1 MAGGWGKTGSKQ
13 DGDFALAA
21 SENDAC
27 RQRNQETKKGQ
38 FGGGQWEG
46 FRGMRDRGLQIKPYT
61 RHFWQGVFWNIFSFF
76 ERKNYRGLRAVR
88 MVSED
93 RSKVAKK
100 KMRITDRRHFWNTA
114 KNEGCG
120 TCPDTGT
127 DVPQQPAKPVNP
139 VPAQQTSQRVALQQ
153 KEKS

>member
-1 MAGGWGKTGSKQ
+1 
-13 DGDFALAA
+13 
-21 SENDAC
+21 
-27 RQRNQETKKGQ
+27 
-38 FGGGQWEG
+38 
-46 FRGMRDRGLQIKPYT
+46 
-61 RHFWQGVFWNIFSFF
+61 
-76 ERKNYRGLRAVR
+76 

-120 TCPDTGT
+120 TCSDTGT
-127 DVPQQPAKPVNP
+127 DVPQQPEKPVNP